1 MLYTKFQSL
10 QFSIKS
16 GEALV
21 PALIRQKGKFQKT
34 GKYIEKG
41 FTLAEASKKAGFNKF
56 ICSLLEAGEE
66 TGELETT
73 VQHIAETLKI
83 QHYYRKNI
91 SFSYL
96 KAMAFIIG
104 GFIAITLFF
113 NTFNLDK
120 PEIFNFIFT
129 VAVSFMTITYTF
141 FILAQPGFTKW
152 LLAST
157 LSFAVKAGLSFTET
171 KKLLRVL
178 GLPFKNK
185 TTDYTHLT
193 NFGKKYN
200 DLVEAG
206 EKTGELENSYKI
218 ITEELFTKLKKRLNL
233 YEKLFFYT
241 GIVIAMALI
250 LFGISQIASS
260 GFDDL

>member
-21 PALIRQKGKFQKT
+21 PALIRQKGKFKKT
-34 GKYIEKG
+34 AKYIEKG
-41 FTLAEASKKAGFNKF
+41 LTLAEASKKAGFNTF

-73 VQHIAETLKI
+73 VNHIAETLKI

-91 SFSYL
+91 TFSYL
-96 KAMAFIIG
+96 KAMAFIVG
-104 GFIAITLFF
+104 GFVAITLFF
-113 NTFNLDK
+113 NTFHLDK
-120 PEIFNFIFT
+120 PEIFNQIS
-129 VAVSFMTITYTF
+129 AIAAAFMTITYLF
-141 FILAQPGFTKW
+141 FIIAQPGFTKW

-157 LSFAVKAGLSFTET
+157 LLFAVKSGLSFMET

-178 GLPFKNK
+178 KLPFKSK

-193 NFGKKYN
+193 SFGKKYN

-206 EKTGELENSYKI
+206 EKTGELENSYKMI
-218 ITEELFTKLKKRLNL
+218 ADELYIKLQKRLNL

-241 GIVIAMALI
+241 GVIIAMSLI

-260 GFDDL
+260 GLDDL